1 MVGTVAVSLSS
12 RQMAAA
18 LEALGSIHTIG
29 LSMRR
34 YDLQYICTNKD
45 FLWEITILEQKYFK
59 ENMSIVLLLLG
70 TGKLT

>member
-18 LEALGSIHTIG
+18 LEALRE

-45 FLWEITILEQKYFK
+45 FEWEITILEQKYFK
-59 ENMSIVLLLLG
+59 ENMSIVFLLLG